1 MMKMMKMMKINVSA
15 VVLMLMFLLV
25 SGQANAHFSVVRG
38 DGKVITQDRNTSPF
52 SAITV
57 SCSADVYIRQGN
69 SEAIKVKADE
79 DVINQITTNVSGGV
93 LEIDVKGNN
102 WNVEVMEV
110 YVTVKNLEKVVING
124 SGDVKSDNTI
134 EGIDFDVN
142 INGSGDVVLDLNVK
156 SLETKIN
163 GSGDVKVSGVQG
175 NFNMKVGGSGDFIGE
190 NLRLE
195 LCEIEVNGSG
205 DVKLSG
211 TANLVKIRQ
220 SASGDVNLFN
230 LPAENVEART
240 NGSGDVVVFVNG
252 SLKANLGGSGDIT
265 YKGEPKNVD
274 VSATGSGEVYH
285 R

>member
-1 MMKMMKMMKINVSA
+1 MKTSKIQVSA
-15 VVLMLMFLLV
+15 VVLMLMLLLV
-25 SGQANAHFSVVRG
+25 SGQANAYFSRVSG

-52 SAITV
+52 SAINI

-79 DVINQITTNVSGGV
+79 DVINQITTNVNGDV
-93 LEIDVKGNN
+93 LEIDVKGNI

-110 YVTVKNLEKVVING
+110 YVTVKNLEKVVISG

-134 EGIDFDVN
+134 EGIDFAVN

-205 DVKLSG
+205 DVRLSG

-252 SLKANLGGSGDIT
+252 SLTANLGGSGDLT